1 MQIAAGSWILDA
13 TPAVPVR
20 PVGRNRDDAQSAERP
35 RPRNWAPLP
44 AQGRGLL
51 IDIVV

>member
-13 TPAVPVR
+13 TPMAPAR
-20 PVGRNRDDAQSAERP
+20 PLAREEGPKRTPP
-35 RPRNWAPLP
+35 RPETWTPPA

-51 IDIVV
+51 VDLLV

>member
-13 TPAVPVR
+13 MKAAPARAIPRIDGVAPVTPQPQRWTPPA
-20 PVGRNRDDAQSAERP
+20 
-35 RPRNWAPLP
+35 

-51 IDIVV
+51 IDLVV